1 MNIVRK
7 YKLHLLNYNT
17 LTDKELSDLNI
28 IFKKVSYCKENEK
41 LINYIYNNLLNLKT
55 VKIKGYSNSIFLFK
69 ETECIFEFMINT
81 KTLYYLNIYNLNI
94 IKLCNIPSYYFE
106 KISLIYENEY
116 NKEN

>member
-28 IFKKVSYCKENEK
+28 IFEKVSYCKENEK

-81 KTLYYLNIYNLNI
+81 KTLYYLNTYNLRYYIIYLFNKIYNLNI
-94 IKLCNIPSYYFE
+94 
-106 KISLIYENEY
+106 
-116 NKEN
+116 